1 MLVLLFSSQCRKTG
15 APDTRKVAEAFEEVA
30 KAFEKAVEE
39 TKVFE
44 KIAEMLDAAA
54 VAFEKQVELLK
65 IRVATY
71 NNEAIKGK
79 DGVLMVY
86 VVAVVNASTLAMRL
100 STETEGEMAKA
111 FKKAAEMFSNMAN
124 TAESAFSTPEKEA
137 TAAEVAAEIAAEV
150 ASILKA
156 VKKVMPRAE

>member
-1 MLVLLFSSQCRKTG
+1 MLVLFSNQYRKTG

-86 VVAVVNASTLAMRL
+86 VVAVVNAATLAMRL

-111 FKKAAEMFSNMAN
+111 FKEAAEMFSNMAN

-137 TAAEVAAEIAAEV
+137 TAAEVAAEIAVEV